1 MHLSDSFLDPVLF
14 FRRPPEIEI
23 LESMR
28 NRQSKAKQNCEAVS
42 SIHLKV
48 SLFTFCYY
56 KCLALYIST
65 WYLLWQDKKS
75 DQERWSLSR
84 HFDAEIARAFAWN
97 FYGIFQIP
105 GGRLRSWIDFH
116 ERNKLFGSQLFSL
129 NFHWKVL
136 GILKLLRMYRIVSP
150 RDRMYESEESQKRQ
164 EVRPP
169 EVER

>member
-1 MHLSDSFLDPVLF
+1 
-14 FRRPPEIEI
+14 
-23 LESMR
+23 MR
-28 NRQSKAKQNCEAVS
+28 NRQSKAKQNCEAAS

-48 SLFTFCYY
+48 SAFTFCYN

-116 ERNKLFGSQLFSL
+116 ECNKLFGSQSFSL

-136 GILKLLRMYRIVSP
+136 GILKLLRMYRIVMIFALFNGAKIIKI
-150 RDRMYESEESQKRQ
+150 RYVVSETIMTDNSWCLFKT
-164 EVRPP
+164 RP
-169 EVER
+169 